1 MSKELQQITPLV
13 GQISLRKLG
22 CYASTYMGN
31 DLYFLIEAIHL
42 LKSDIGEEFAKKE
55 WELKG
60 KSWEKTMK
68 ILQKAEKKANEV
80 KAYYDPIEDK
90 KFDKKDKEIK
100 PKKFYTKTASKIPL
114 LSPEIYDL
122 FVFLV
127 KTSTLQR
134 QTIPSDAFKILEHV
148 GYKKIELAKKTT
160 PQTPIK
166 TEEISQASD

>member
-1 MSKELQQITPLV
+1 MARELQSITPLV
-13 GQISLRKLG
+13 GQITLRKLG
-22 CYASTYMGN
+22 CYSATYLGN

-42 LKSDIGEEFAKKE
+42 LKSDIGEEFARKE
-55 WELKG
+55 WESRG

-68 ILQKAEKKANEV
+68 ILQRAEKKTNEV

-90 KFDKKDKEIK
+90 KFDKRDKEIK

-114 LSPEIYDL
+114 LSPEVYDL

-127 KTSTLQR
+127 KCSTLQR
-134 QTIPSDAFKILEHV
+134 QTIPSDAFKILEHA

-160 PQTPIK
+160 AQAPVK